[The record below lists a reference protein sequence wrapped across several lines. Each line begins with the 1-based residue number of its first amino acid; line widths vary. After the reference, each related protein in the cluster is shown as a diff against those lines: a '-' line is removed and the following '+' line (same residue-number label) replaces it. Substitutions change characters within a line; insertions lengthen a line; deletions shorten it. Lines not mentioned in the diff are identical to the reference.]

1 MEAAGEIWIEEES
14 PIYSQMKAN
23 TSLTAVE
30 VKLASQETVPDPAE
44 NSTPPTPVTPDRVL
58 NPAKVVEVEVEEPP
72 STFSR
77 LGQGL
82 GLATDFIRETTKQAA
97 DELNEFKVNI
107 SSNEKSSISQLEFG
121 FI

>member
-23 TSLTAVE
+23 TSLTGVE
-30 VKLASQETVPDPAE
+30 VKVTSQASDPAE

-82 GLATDFIRETTKQAA
+82 GLASDFIRETTKQAA
-97 DELNEFKVNI
+97 DELNEFKV
-107 SSNEKSSISQLEFG
+107 S
-121 FI
+121 

>member
-23 TSLTAVE
+23 TSLTAIE
-30 VKLASQETVPDPAE
+30 VKVTSQEKVSDQTE
-44 NSTPPTPVTPDRVL
+44 SSTPPTPITPDRVL

-97 DELNEFKVNI
+97 DELNEFKVN
-107 SSNEKSSISQLEFG
+107 NKYKYKVNNY
-121 FI
+121 